1 MKRKIV
7 YTVITGALMIG
18 AFFAGSSIHNGES
31 RDMGNPDSE
40 VSKAP
45 TSEITEVSEAPEPT
59 EMSGIAT
66 DDIADYYINSYG
78 YITLELCDV
87 QNVNGDPGNP
97 KYIDYL
103 REKGIPDITEDMHD
117 AYFDLST
124 VTGYDEHDGILTLHT
139 ESGDDLIINK

>member
-1 MKRKIV
+1 MKRKVV
-7 YTVITGALMIG
+7 YTVITGALMVG
-18 AFFAGSSIHNGES
+18 AFFTGSSIHNGES
-31 RDMGNPDSE
+31 RNMGNP
-40 VSKAP
+40 A
-45 TSEITEVSEAPEPT
+45 SEITEVSEAPEPT
-59 EMSGIAT
+59 EISGIPT

-87 QNVNGDPGNP
+87 QNVNDDPGNP

-139 ESGDDLIINK
+139 ESGDDWIISK

>member
-1 MKRKIV
+1 MKREII
-7 YTVITGALMIG
+7 YIVITGALMVG
-18 AFFAGSSIHNGES
+18 AFFTGSSIHNGES
-31 RDMGNPDSE
+31 RNPGNPDSE
-40 VSKAP
+40 VSKVT
-45 TSEITEVSEAPEPT
+45 TSEI
-59 EMSGIAT
+59 SGIPI

-103 REKGIPDITEDMHD
+103 REKGIPNITEDMHD
-117 AYFDLST
+117 AYLDLST

-139 ESGDDLIINK
+139 ESGDDLIISK

>member
-1 MKRKIV
+1 MKRKVI
-7 YTVITGALMIG
+7 YTVITGALMMG

-31 RDMGNPDSE
+31 RNIGNPD
-40 VSKAP
+40 
-45 TSEITEVSEAPEPT
+45 TEVSEAPEPT
-59 EMSGIAT
+59 EMSGIPT

-139 ESGDDLIINK
+139 ESGDDWIISK

>member
-1 MKRKIV
+1 MKRKVI
-7 YTVITGALMIG
+7 YTVITGALMVG
-18 AFFAGSSIHNGES
+18 AFFTGSSIHNGES
-31 RDMGNPDSE
+31 RNMGNP
-40 VSKAP
+40 A
-45 TSEITEVSEAPEPT
+45 SEITEVSEAPEPT
-59 EMSGIAT
+59 EMSGIPT

-78 YITLELCDV
+78 YIALELCDV
-87 QNVNGDPGNP
+87 QNVNGDPRNP

>member
-1 MKRKIV
+1 MKRKII
-7 YTVITGALMIG
+7 YTVITGALMMG

-31 RDMGNPDSE
+31 RNIGNPD
-40 VSKAP
+40 
-45 TSEITEVSEAPEPT
+45 IEVSEAPEPT
-59 EMSGIAT
+59 EMSGIPT

-139 ESGDDLIINK
+139 ESGDDWIISK

>member
-1 MKRKIV
+1 MKRKVI
-7 YTVITGALMIG
+7 YTVIIGALMMG

-31 RDMGNPDSE
+31 RNIGNPD
-40 VSKAP
+40 
-45 TSEITEVSEAPEPT
+45 TEVSEAPEPT
-59 EMSGIAT
+59 EMSGIPT

-139 ESGDDLIINK
+139 ESGDDWIISK

>member
-7 YTVITGALMIG
+7 YTVITGALMMG
-18 AFFAGSSIHNGES
+18 AFFAGNSIHNGES
-31 RDMGNPDSE
+31 RNMGNPD
-40 VSKAP
+40 
-45 TSEITEVSEAPEPT
+45 TEVSEAPKPT
-59 EMSGIAT
+59 EVSGIPT

>member
-1 MKRKIV
+1 MKKIV
-7 YTVITGALMIG
+7 YIVITGALMMG
-18 AFFAGSSIHNGES
+18 AFFTGSSIHNGES
-31 RDMGNPDSE
+31 RNMGNPD
-40 VSKAP
+40 
-45 TSEITEVSEAPEPT
+45 TEVSEAPEPT
-59 EMSGIAT
+59 EMSGIPT

-117 AYFDLST
+117 AYLDLST

>member
-7 YTVITGALMIG
+7 YTVITGALMMG
-18 AFFAGSSIHNGES
+18 AFFTGSSIHNGES
-31 RDMGNPDSE
+31 RNMGNPD
-40 VSKAP
+40 
-45 TSEITEVSEAPEPT
+45 TEVSEAPKPT
-59 EMSGIAT
+59 EVSGIPT

-103 REKGIPDITEDMHD
+103 KEKGIPDITEDMHD
-117 AYFDLST
+117 TYFDLST

-139 ESGDDLIINK
+139 ESGDDWIISK

>member
-7 YTVITGALMIG
+7 YTVITGALMMG

-31 RDMGNPDSE
+31 RNMGNPD
-40 VSKAP
+40 
-45 TSEITEVSEAPEPT
+45 TEVSEAPEPT
-59 EMSGIAT
+59 EMSGIPT

-139 ESGDDLIINK
+139 ESGDDWIISK

>member
-1 MKRKIV
+1 MKREII
-7 YTVITGALMIG
+7 YIVITGALMVG
-18 AFFAGSSIHNGES
+18 AFFTGSSIHNGES
-31 RDMGNPDSE
+31 RNIGNPGSE

-45 TSEITEVSEAPEPT
+45 TSEITEVSETPEP
-59 EMSGIAT
+59 EMSGIPT

-139 ESGDDLIINK
+139 ESGDDWIISR

>member
-1 MKRKIV
+1 MKRKVV
-7 YTVITGALMIG
+7 YTVITGALMVG
-18 AFFAGSSIHNGES
+18 AFFTGSSIHNGES
-31 RDMGNPDSE
+31 RNMGNP
-40 VSKAP
+40 A
-45 TSEITEVSEAPEPT
+45 SEITEVSEAPEPT
-59 EMSGIAT
+59 EISGIPT

-124 VTGYDEHDGILTLHT
+124 VTGYDEHD
-139 ESGDDLIINK
+139 

>member
-1 MKRKIV
+1 MKRKII
-7 YTVITGALMIG
+7 YTVITGALMVG
-18 AFFAGSSIHNGES
+18 AFFTGSSIHNGES
-31 RDMGNPDSE
+31 RNMGNP
-40 VSKAP
+40 A
-45 TSEITEVSEAPEPT
+45 SEITEVSEAPEST
-59 EMSGIAT
+59 EMSGIPT

-87 QNVNGDPGNP
+87 QNVNGDPRNP

>member
-1 MKRKIV
+1 MKRKII
-7 YTVITGALMIG
+7 YTVITGALMVG
-18 AFFAGSSIHNGES
+18 AFFTGGSIHNGES
-31 RDMGNPDSE
+31 RNIGNP
-40 VSKAP
+40 A
-45 TSEITEVSEAPEPT
+45 SEITEVSEAPEPT
-59 EMSGIAT
+59 EMSGIPT

-87 QNVNGDPGNP
+87 QNVNGDPRNP

-124 VTGYDEHDGILTLHT
+124 VTGYDEHDGILTHT
-139 ESGDDLIINK
+139 QNPAMT

>member
-7 YTVITGALMIG
+7 YTVITGALMVG
-18 AFFAGSSIHNGES
+18 AFFTGRSIHNGES
-31 RDMGNPDSE
+31 RNMGNP
-40 VSKAP
+40 A
-45 TSEITEVSEAPEPT
+45 SEITEVSEAPEPT
-59 EMSGIAT
+59 EMSGIPT

>member
-1 MKRKIV
+1 MKRKVV
-7 YTVITGALMIG
+7 YTVITGALMVG
-18 AFFAGSSIHNGES
+18 AFFTGSSIHNGES
-31 RDMGNPDSE
+31 RNMGNP
-40 VSKAP
+40 A
-45 TSEITEVSEAPEPT
+45 SEITEVSEAPEPT
-59 EMSGIAT
+59 EISGIPT

-87 QNVNGDPGNP
+87 QNVNDDPGNP

-139 ESGDDLIINK
+139 VSGDDWIISK

>member
-1 MKRKIV
+1 MKRKII
-7 YTVITGALMIG
+7 YTVIAGALMMG

-31 RDMGNPDSE
+31 RNMGNPDSE

-45 TSEITEVSEAPEPT
+45 TSEVTEVSEAPEPT
-59 EMSGIAT
+59 EMSGIPT
-66 DDIADYYINSYG
+66 DDI
-78 YITLELCDV
+78 DV
-87 QNVNGDPGNP
+87 QNVNGDPRNP

-139 ESGDDLIINK
+139 ESGDDWIISK

>member
-7 YTVITGALMIG
+7 YTVITGALMMG
-18 AFFAGSSIHNGES
+18 AFFAGNSIHNGES
-31 RDMGNPDSE
+31 RNMGNPD
-40 VSKAP
+40 
-45 TSEITEVSEAPEPT
+45 TEVSEAPEPT
-59 EMSGIAT
+59 EMSGIPT

-139 ESGDDLIINK
+139 ESGDDWIISK

>member
-7 YTVITGALMIG
+7 YAVITGALMMG
-18 AFFAGSSIHNGES
+18 AFFTGSSIHNGES
-31 RDMGNPDSE
+31 RNMGNP
-40 VSKAP
+40 A
-45 TSEITEVSEAPEPT
+45 SEITEGSEAPEPT
-59 EMSGIAT
+59 EMSGIPT

-139 ESGDDLIINK
+139 ESGDDWIISK

>member
-1 MKRKIV
+1 MKRKII
-7 YTVITGALMIG
+7 YTVITGALMMG

-31 RDMGNPDSE
+31 RNIGNPD
-40 VSKAP
+40 
-45 TSEITEVSEAPEPT
+45 TEVSEAPEPT
-59 EMSGIAT
+59 EMSGIPT

-139 ESGDDLIINK
+139 ESGDDWIISK

>member
-1 MKRKIV
+1 MKRKII
-7 YTVITGALMIG
+7 YTVITGALMMG

-31 RDMGNPDSE
+31 RNIGNPD
-40 VSKAP
+40 
-45 TSEITEVSEAPEPT
+45 TEVSEAPEPT
-59 EMSGIAT
+59 EMSGIPT

-87 QNVNGDPGNP
+87 QNVNGDLGNP

-139 ESGDDLIINK
+139 ESGDDWIISK

>member
-1 MKRKIV
+1 MKRKVI
-7 YTVITGALMIG
+7 YTVITVALMMG
-18 AFFAGSSIHNGES
+18 AFFTGSSIHNGES
-31 RDMGNPDSE
+31 RNMGNP
-40 VSKAP
+40 A
-45 TSEITEVSEAPEPT
+45 SEITEVSEAPEPT
-59 EMSGIAT
+59 EMSGIPT

-78 YITLELCDV
+78 YITLELCDA

-139 ESGDDLIINK
+139 ESGDDWIISK

>member
-1 MKRKIV
+1 MKRKVV
-7 YTVITGALMIG
+7 YTVITGALMVG
-18 AFFAGSSIHNGES
+18 AFFTGSSIHNGES
-31 RDMGNPDSE
+31 RNMGNP
-40 VSKAP
+40 A
-45 TSEITEVSEAPEPT
+45 SEITEVSEAPEPT
-59 EMSGIAT
+59 EISGIPT

-87 QNVNGDPGNP
+87 QNVNDDPRNP

-103 REKGIPDITEDMHD
+103 REKGIPDISEDMHD

-139 ESGDDLIINK
+139 ESGDDWIISK

>member
-1 MKRKIV
+1 MKRKII
-7 YTVITGALMIG
+7 YTIITGALMMG

-31 RDMGNPDSE
+31 RNIGNPD
-40 VSKAP
+40 
-45 TSEITEVSEAPEPT
+45 TEVSEAPEPT
-59 EMSGIAT
+59 EMSGIPT

-139 ESGDDLIINK
+139 ESGDDWIISK

>member
-1 MKRKIV
+1 MKKIV
-7 YTVITGALMIG
+7 YIVITGALMMG
-18 AFFAGSSIHNGES
+18 AFFTGSSIHNGES
-31 RDMGNPDSE
+31 RNMGNPD
-40 VSKAP
+40 
-45 TSEITEVSEAPEPT
+45 TEVSEAPKPT
-59 EMSGIAT
+59 EMSGIPT

-139 ESGDDLIINK
+139 ESGDDLTINK

>member
-7 YTVITGALMIG
+7 YTVITGALMMG
-18 AFFAGSSIHNGES
+18 AFFAGNSIHNGES
-31 RDMGNPDSE
+31 RNMGNPD
-40 VSKAP
+40 
-45 TSEITEVSEAPEPT
+45 TEVSEAPEPT
-59 EMSGIAT
+59 EMSGIPT

-117 AYFDLST
+117 VYFDLST

-139 ESGDDLIINK
+139 ESGDDWIISK

>member
-1 MKRKIV
+1 MKRKII
-7 YTVITGALMIG
+7 YTVITGALMVG
-18 AFFAGSSIHNGES
+18 AFFTGSSIHNGES
-31 RDMGNPDSE
+31 RNMGNP
-40 VSKAP
+40 A
-45 TSEITEVSEAPEPT
+45 SEITEVSEAQEPT
-59 EMSGIAT
+59 EMSGIPT

-139 ESGDDLIINK
+139 ESGDDWIISK

>member
-7 YTVITGALMIG
+7 YTVITGALMVG
-18 AFFAGSSIHNGES
+18 AFFTGSSIHNGES
-31 RDMGNPDSE
+31 RNMGNP
-40 VSKAP
+40 A
-45 TSEITEVSEAPEPT
+45 SEITEVSEAPEPT
-59 EMSGIAT
+59 EMSGIPT

-139 ESGDDLIINK
+139 ESGNDWIISK

>member
-1 MKRKIV
+1 MKRKVV
-7 YTVITGALMIG
+7 YTVITGALMVG
-18 AFFAGSSIHNGES
+18 AFFTGSSIHNGES
-31 RDMGNPDSE
+31 RNMGNP
-40 VSKAP
+40 A
-45 TSEITEVSEAPEPT
+45 SEITEVSEAPEPT
-59 EMSGIAT
+59 EISGIPT

-139 ESGDDLIINK
+139 ESGDDWIISK